1 MGRLAAFVALAVA
14 AAVVGIAVSVAVRG
28 GSDEGAPAGRG
39 PQDPII
45 VGTKVAPDGH
55 PFGQP
60 VVATVDVLVDTTVVD
75 PARIRV
81 DPAFDP
87 YEVAGPRTVERVDSG
102 RMSRITYSYRLR
114 CLDAGCEPLSARGV
128 VSFPSSRLTYRYRG
142 DGGTRPSVETIEWR
156 PFIVT
161 GRVGERAVVD
171 IGWRA
176 DQSALAT
183 VTYRTRPGPA
193 ALVLLVLAALLALG
207 AAAIAW
213 KLWGKRRGTETESA
227 EAARTPLAVVLEAAR
242 VAAANGDLPKRRRA
256 LESVARELGR
266 VGLPELAADARTL
279 AWSPREATRDDVE
292 ELARRTEVAAEGAA

>member
-1 MGRLAAFVALAVA
+1 MSRLAAFVALA
-14 AAVVGIAVSVAVRG
+14 AAVAIVGIAVGVGVRG
-28 GSDEGAPAGRG
+28 GNDAGAPAGQG
-39 PQDPII
+39 VQDPIV

-75 PARIRV
+75 PERIRV

-87 YEVAGPRTVERVDSG
+87 YEVVGGRTVERVDSG
-102 RMSRITYSYRLR
+102 RMSRITYAYRLR

-128 VSFPSSRLTYRYRG
+128 VAFPTSRLTYRYRG
-142 DGGTRPSVETIEWR
+142 DGGTRPSVEAIEWQ

-176 DQSALAT
+176 DESALAA

-193 ALVLLVLAALLALG
+193 AFVLLALAGLLAVG
-207 AAAIAW
+207 AAGIAW
-213 KLWGKRRGTETESA
+213 KLWGKRRRTEAESA
-227 EAARTPLAVVLEAAR
+227 EAARSPLSVVLEAAR
-242 VAAANGDLPKRRRA
+242 AAAANGDLPKRRRA
-256 LESVARELGR
+256 LESVAQELGR
-266 VGLPELAADARTL
+266 VGLVELAGDARTL

-292 ELARRTEVAAEGAA
+292 ELARRTELAVEGAE